1 MTNNG
6 RGTGT
11 CNLTIESVSEASAGN
26 YTILSADDRVIQEC
40 VVTVSG
46 EISSGGGI
54 GPVVGFLVAALIA
67 VGLGIAIFVLWKKRG
82 FPQLGNQ
89 DEESGGEEGQGTLL
103 KLLPTPQPDFE
114 NDGQN
119 FKNCLRLH
127 HLLVKGKEDEVLG
140 NKEELSPSVLSH
152 TIEYEED
159 SETIKEVTAL
169 HLAAGF
175 GSTKT
180 VKILLEAAADIS
192 ARDVNERTPLHYAAH
207 NRVDVVKMLLDNGA
221 DVRAVDRQQQT
232 ALDLAKKHNKIDVL
246 NLLIEVGG

>member
-1 MTNNG
+1 
-6 RGTGT
+6 
-11 CNLTIESVSEASAGN
+11 
-26 YTILSADDRVIQEC
+26 
-40 VVTVSG
+40 
-46 EISSGGGI
+46 
-54 GPVVGFLVAALIA
+54 
-67 VGLGIAIFVLWKKRG
+67 
-82 FPQLGNQ
+82 
-89 DEESGGEEGQGTLL
+89 
-103 KLLPTPQPDFE
+103 
-114 NDGQN
+114 
-119 FKNCLRLH
+119 
-127 HLLVKGKEDEVLG
+127 VLG

-180 VKILLEAAADIS
+180 VKILLEADADIS